1 MSDDFD
7 DTKTPPRGKQ
17 PGRPLTDSE
26 REVFRI
32 KYESGVPSVGE
43 YDHEDTSPIDL
54 FRREPKRSKDLV
66 TELRRHPEKLIPF
79 LGEFAEWVHA
89 KMRERSSSEQKAVE
103 ELRELL
109 SEPPNGATKRLQEQ
123 VTGLE
128 QAMSEL
134 AERLDD
140 AERRAEKAEEKL
152 ADING
157 TINGVR
163 GFSKWAI
170 GGLITAVLGGAT
182 GIIATLQAKA
192 KEEGARDER
201 DRAQQ
206 GSIDRLNRIEDE
218 RAAADRS
225 RRSPRRDYDYDIQP
239 RQEPPKD
246 SK

>member
-1 MSDDFD
+1 MSDFD
-7 DTKTPPRGKQ
+7 DDDKTPPRLDRQ

-26 REVFRI
+26 REVFRA
-32 KYESGVPSVGE
+32 KYESGVPSVGD

-54 FRREPKRSKDLV
+54 FRREPKKSLNLV

-109 SEPPNGATKRLQEQ
+109 SKPPNGATKRLQEQ

-140 AERRAEKAEEKL
+140 AERRAEKAEDHL
-152 ADING
+152 ADISG
-157 TINGVR
+157 TIRGVK

-182 GIIATLQAKA
+182 GIIATLQARA

-201 DRAQQ
+201 DKNTRQDVTDLKAWRDSQRQ
-206 GSIDRLNRIEDE
+206 DRRP
-218 RAAADRS
+218 S
-225 RRSPRRDYDYDIQP
+225 RRDYDYDIQP

-246 SK
+246 KP